1 MSPADRRR
9 PGGRDRTGAPQG
21 GKPVQKTP
29 PSRPSVPVKDVHDP
43 NGVRLQKVLAQ
54 AGIGSRR
61 ACEELI
67 AAGRV
72 QVDGQTIRE
81 LGIRVD
87 AKRQAVHVDGVRIQV
102 DTSMV
107 YLALN
112 KPPGV
117 VSTMDDPD
125 GRPCIGDL
133 LIGREERL
141 FHVGRLDAAT
151 EGLLLLTNDGDLANR
166 LSHPSHEVQ
175 KTYLA
180 EVAGPVK
187 KDVGKRLR
195 AGIELEDGPA
205 KVDSFRVIDARPGK
219 ALVEVVLHE
228 GRNHIVRRLLAEVGH
243 PVEQLVRIQVGPI
256 KLGDLRSG
264 RTRSLHG
271 DELGRLFEAAGL

>member
-1 MSPADRRR
+1 MSPRDVRR

-21 GKPVQKTP
+21 GKPVKKAP
-29 PSRPSVPVKDVHDP
+29 PTKPSVPASDVHDP

-67 AAGRV
+67 ANGRV

-87 AKRQAVHVDGVRIQV
+87 AKRQAVHVDGVRIAV

-117 VSTMDDPD
+117 VSTMDDPE

-166 LSHPSHEVQ
+166 LSHPSHEVP

-187 KDVGKRLR
+187 KDVGKQLR
-195 AGIELEDGPA
+195 AGIELEDGPV

-219 ALVEVVLHE
+219 ALVEIVLHE
-228 GRNHIVRRLLAEVGH
+228 GRNHIVRRLLAAVGH

-264 RTRSLHG
+264 RTRALHG

>member
-21 GKPVQKTP
+21 GKPVKKAP
-29 PSRPSVPVKDVHDP
+29 PAKPDVPTKDVHDP

-61 ACEELI
+61 ACEDLI

-81 LGIRVD
+81 LGVRVD

-107 YLALN
+107 YLVLN

-117 VSTMDDPD
+117 VSTMDDPE

-166 LSHPSHEVQ
+166 LSHPSHEVP

-180 EVAGPVK
+180 EVAGPLA

-195 AGIELEDGPA
+195 AGIELDDGPA

-219 ALVEVVLHE
+219 ALVEIVLHE
-228 GRNHIVRRLLAEVGH
+228 GRNHIVRRLLAAVGH

>member
-1 MSPADRRR
+1 MSPVDRRR

-21 GKPVQKTP
+21 GKPVKKAP
-29 PSRPSVPVKDVHDP
+29 PAKPSVPIKDVHDP

-61 ACEELI
+61 ACEDLI

-81 LGIRVD
+81 LGVRVD

-107 YLALN
+107 YLVLN

-117 VSTMDDPD
+117 VSTMDDPE

-166 LSHPSHEVQ
+166 LSHPSHEVP

-180 EVAGPVK
+180 EVAGPVG

-195 AGIELEDGPA
+195 AGVELEDGPA

-219 ALVEVVLHE
+219 ALVEIVLHE
-228 GRNHIVRRLLAEVGH
+228 GRNHIVRRLLSAVGH

>member
-21 GKPVQKTP
+21 GKPVKKAP
-29 PSRPSVPVKDVHDP
+29 PTKPSVPTKDVHDP

-61 ACEELI
+61 ACEDLI

-81 LGIRVD
+81 LGVRVD

-107 YLALN
+107 YLVLN

-117 VSTMDDPD
+117 VSTMDDPE

-166 LSHPSHEVQ
+166 LSHPSHEVP

-180 EVAGPVK
+180 EVAGPLA

-195 AGIELEDGPA
+195 AGIELDDGPA

-219 ALVEVVLHE
+219 ALVEIVLHE
-228 GRNHIVRRLLAEVGH
+228 GRNHIVRRLLAAVGH

>member
-21 GKPVQKTP
+21 GKPVKKAP
-29 PSRPSVPVKDVHDP
+29 PVKPSVPVKDVHDP

-54 AGIGSRR
+54 AGVGSRR
-61 ACEELI
+61 ACEDLI
-67 AAGRV
+67 ANGRV

-81 LGIRVD
+81 LGVRVD

-107 YLALN
+107 YLVLN

-117 VSTMDDPD
+117 VSTMDDPE

-166 LSHPSHEVQ
+166 LSHPSHEVP

-180 EVAGPVK
+180 EVAGPVA

-195 AGIELEDGPA
+195 AGVELDDGPA

-219 ALVEVVLHE
+219 ALVEIVLHE
-228 GRNHIVRRLLAEVGH
+228 GRNHIVRRLLAAVGH